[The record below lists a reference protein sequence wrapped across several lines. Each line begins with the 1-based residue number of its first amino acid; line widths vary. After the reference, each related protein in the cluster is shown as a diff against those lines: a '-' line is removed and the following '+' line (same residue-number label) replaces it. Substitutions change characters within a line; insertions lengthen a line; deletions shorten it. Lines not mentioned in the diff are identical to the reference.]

1 MSGMHGMN
9 GENETTTGR
18 TEPAAPTLTAPTPA
32 AHTPALLAALIFLV
46 ALNLRP
52 AIAAVGPVLVR
63 IGSDLDWG
71 ESTLGMLG
79 AMPLWAFA
87 AVSPL
92 VRFVTARIGANRTI
106 LAALL
111 VLAIGCVVR
120 SFGGPAGVWLG
131 TLAVGAGIAAGNV
144 LVPVVAKRD
153 YAKHLPLAVGVYSA
167 CITAGSATAGLTS
180 ASLADRLG
188 GWRGAL
194 AAWAVPAVI
203 VAGLWTLRVIHNST
217 GIGSDGHT
225 EERTADHTSER
236 TDSSAER
243 TGSTAERT
251 MGTIG
256 EQSVRPRPQTEAG
269 THQAVPRHN
278 VPRHNDLQ
286 HTDPQHTG
294 HNADA
299 TIHAN
304 HPSETT
310 PLWRRPMTWWVTM
323 FMGLQS
329 AAFYTMCNWLPAV
342 ASAAGFDDATA
353 GVHLF
358 VFQSLGILSGLL
370 IPALMRVHGDQ
381 RCAALVASL
390 PMVVAGMG
398 WMLLPNLSL
407 PWSLIGGMGQG
418 AALVVALTLISL
430 RGSTPAETVAL
441 SGIAQSIGYLL
452 ASVGPLAFGA
462 LAELT
467 GGRWTAPLILF
478 TALAAAQ
485 CGIALLAGRDASNT
499 H

>member
-1 MSGMHGMN
+1 MN
-9 GENETTTGR
+9 RKDGIVPR
-18 TEPAAPTLTAPTPA
+18 HTESAPPA
-32 AHTPALLAALIFLV
+32 PALLAALIFLV

-63 IGSDLDWG
+63 IGSDMDWG

-92 VRFVTARIGANRTI
+92 VRFATARIGTNRTI

-111 VLAIGCVVR
+111 VLAIGCLVR

-194 AAWAVPAVI
+194 AAWAVPAAV
-203 VAGLWTLRVIHNST
+203 VAGLWALRVIHDRT
-217 GIGSDGHT
+217 GIRVADRTTNH
-225 EERTADHTSER
+225 TADHT
-236 TDSSAER
+236 DSR
-243 TGSTAERT
+243 TAERT
-251 MGTIG
+251 AGTIRMN
-256 EQSVRPRPQTEAG
+256 QPSRPRPQTATG
-269 THQAVPRHN
+269 IHQG
-278 VPRHNDLQ
+278 
-286 HTDPQHTG
+286 DPQHTG
-294 HNADA
+294 HDADPVIR
-299 TIHAN
+299 T
-304 HPSETT
+304 SRQTT

-381 RCAALVASL
+381 RCAALVASM
-390 PMVVAGMG
+390 PMVIAGTG
-398 WMLLPNLSL
+398 WTLLPGLSL
-407 PWSLIGGMGQG
+407 LWSVIGGMGQG

-478 TALAAAQ
+478 TTLAAAQ
-485 CGIALLAGRDASNT
+485 CGIALLAGRDASNP

>member
-1 MSGMHGMN
+1 MN
-9 GENETTTGR
+9 RKDGIVPRR
-18 TEPAAPTLTAPTPA
+18 TESTAP
-32 AHTPALLAALIFLV
+32 TPALLAALIFLV

-52 AIAAVGPVLVR
+52 AIAAVGPVLAR

-71 ESTLGMLG
+71 EGTLGMLG

-87 AVSPL
+87 AVSPM
-92 VRFVTARIGANRTI
+92 VRFVTARIGTNRTI

-111 VLAIGCVVR
+111 VLSIGCVVR
-120 SFGGPAGVWLG
+120 SFCGPAGVWLG

-153 YAKHLPLAVGVYSA
+153 YEKHLPLAVGAYSA
-167 CITAGSATAGLTS
+167 CITAGSAIAGLTS

-194 AAWAVPAVI
+194 AAWAVPAAV
-203 VAGLWTLRVIHNST
+203 VAGLWTLRVIRDRT
-217 GIGSDGHT
+217 GIGGDGHT
-225 EERTADHTSER
+225 DERTADHIS
-236 TDSSAER
+236 DR

-256 EQSVRPRPQTEAG
+256 KKSVRPRPQTEAG

-278 VPRHNDLQ
+278 VPQHNDLQ
-286 HTDPQHTG
+286 RTDPQHNG

-342 ASAAGFDDATA
+342 AAAAGFDDAAA

-381 RCAALVASL
+381 RCAALVASM
-390 PMVVAGMG
+390 PMVIAGTG
-398 WMLLPNLSL
+398 WTLLPGLSL
-407 PWSLIGGMGQG
+407 LWSVIGGMGQG

-478 TALAAAQ
+478 TALAVAQ
-485 CGIALLAGRDASNT
+485 CATALLAGRDA
-499 H
+499 

>member
-1 MSGMHGMN
+1 MTGMHGMN

-18 TEPAAPTLTAPTPA
+18 TKPAAPTLTAP
-32 AHTPALLAALIFLV
+32 TPALLAALIFLV

-63 IGSDLDWG
+63 IGSDLAWG
-71 ESTLGMLG
+71 EGTLGMLG

-106 LAALL
+106 LMALL
-111 VLAIGCVVR
+111 VLSIGCVVR
-120 SFGGPAGVWLG
+120 SFCGPAGVWLG

-153 YAKHLPLAVGVYSA
+153 YEKHLPLAVGAYSA
-167 CITAGSATAGLTS
+167 CITAGSAIAGLTS
-180 ASLADRLG
+180 ASLADWLG

-194 AAWAVPAVI
+194 AAWAVPAVV
-203 VAGLWTLRVIHNST
+203 VAGLWTVRVIR
-217 GIGSDGHT
+217 D
-225 EERTADHTSER
+225 RTDIEGADHTTEH
-236 TDSSAER
+236 TTEF
-243 TGSTAERT
+243 TAEHATDAISEQPART
-251 MGTIG
+251 
-256 EQSVRPRPQTEAG
+256 RPQIEVG
-269 THQAVPRHN
+269 VHQ
-278 VPRHNDLQ
+278 D
-286 HTDPQHTG
+286 TPQHTG
-294 HNADA
+294 HDTEAA
-299 TIHAN
+299 IHVS
-304 HPSETT
+304 HPSEGT

-342 ASAAGFDDATA
+342 ASAAGFDDAAA

-381 RCAALVASL
+381 RCAALVSSL
-390 PMVVAGMG
+390 PMVIAGTG
-398 WMLLPNLSL
+398 WMLLPHLSL
-407 PWSLIGGMGQG
+407 LWSVIGGMGQG

-478 TALAAAQ
+478 TTLAVAQ
-485 CGIALLAGRDASNT
+485 CGIALLAGRDA
-499 H
+499 